1 MLVFRLISAYS
12 QLGFQKF
19 PMSLCKRRPALT
31 SVWRRRGF
39 FPSLLFSFIPPVLRS
54 LLKDRKTQQT
64 HEENGHGICI

>member
-1 MLVFRLISAYS
+1 MLVSDHQCIQSA
-12 QLGFQKF
+12 KF
-19 PMSLCKRRPALT
+19 SKVPRAFAKGGQHSHQCGARR
-31 SVWRRRGF
+31 V